1 MRLRQRLNTVLLQ
14 WFLLLVLITGTVWVI
29 ALPGIT
35 QNLVDERTLLART
48 IAHSLDTTIS
58 TAIQDL
64 DRLAADLPESPADIT
79 LRIHAFRLQSPF
91 SEATYV
97 LDEHGRSIA
106 SDPAGVTPI
115 PTTVLGTHESATS
128 LIRKSGATE
137 SPVLAV
143 VQPYTWQQQTR
154 YLVSEMRPAASALST
169 FLTDIHADPSIYLD
183 VVDEHGVIIA
193 SGTPGRLLT
202 DAVANDESL
211 TVTAAMRFAPWKVMV
226 HQANALAF
234 SGLRSVSRGLLMT
247 GLLLTLVGIFLART
261 VSRSIVSPIRHL
273 SRQAEAMRAGDLTT
287 PIAVTA
293 DHEIEVLATT
303 LDTARARLA
312 STLGELQAF
321 NETLEA
327 QVAARTQVIVEQDA
341 QRKVLVRRMMTAIED
356 ERRRFAR
363 ELHDEIAQLLT
374 VIQLSLH
381 NVQTDS
387 PELAKA
393 NELLVRTQA
402 EIHRL
407 IHDLRPS
414 LLDDLGLAAAIRSF
428 AEDHLR
434 PSGVQYTLEVEED
447 LPSRPEIETVVF
459 RIYQELVTNI
469 LRHAGAEQISIQV
482 YERNN
487 HIILDVED
495 DGRGFDADAKTDRAG
510 VAGMRERAALV
521 NGTITFDSEPGAG
534 THVVLEIPLS

>member
-1 MRLRQRLNTVLLQ
+1 
-14 WFLLLVLITGTVWVI
+14 
-29 ALPGIT
+29 
-35 QNLVDERTLLART
+35 
-48 IAHSLDTTIS
+48 
-58 TAIQDL
+58 
-64 DRLAADLPESPADIT
+64 
-79 LRIHAFRLQSPF
+79 
-91 SEATYV
+91 
-97 LDEHGRSIA
+97 
-106 SDPAGVTPI
+106 
-115 PTTVLGTHESATS
+115 
-128 LIRKSGATE
+128 
-137 SPVLAV
+137 
-143 VQPYTWQQQTR
+143 
-154 YLVSEMRPAASALST
+154 
-169 FLTDIHADPSIYLD
+169 
-183 VVDEHGVIIA
+183 
-193 SGTPGRLLT
+193 
-202 DAVANDESL
+202 
-211 TVTAAMRFAPWKVMV
+211 
-226 HQANALAF
+226 
-234 SGLRSVSRGLLMT
+234 MT
-247 GLLLTLVGIFLART
+247 GVLLTLVGIFLART
-261 VSRSIVSPIRHL
+261 VSRSIVSPIRQL
-273 SRQAEAMRAGDLTT
+273 SRQAEAMRAGDLST
-287 PIAVTA
+287 PITVSA
-293 DHEIEVLATT
+293 DHEIEVLAHT
-303 LDTARARLA
+303 LDNARARLA
-312 STLGELQAF
+312 STLGELQSF

-341 QRKVLVRRMMTAIED
+341 QRKVLVRRMMSAIED

-434 PSGVQYTLEVEED
+434 PSSVQYTLEVEED
-447 LPSRPEIETVVF
+447 LPSRPEIETVIF

-469 LRHAGAEQISIQV
+469 LRHAGAEQISIQL